1 LAAFLGLSSPGAPA
15 FGPYGSFAPR
25 SRKKDELAQV
35 VGKKK
40 LARQQAA
47 IFSNPKRYA
56 AFHIAAQ
63 VLAMNGFDLQALQS
77 WRNCGRTFE
86 RKIQKGGKG
95 EKMKQKFER
104 VAPRLYRRR

>member
-1 LAAFLGLSSPGAPA
+1 LAVRPGDKWINLTFSDPWRPFSAFLLPVRLVSDLMR
-15 FGPYGSFAPR
+15 SFAPR

-63 VLAMNGFDLQALQS
+63 VLAMN
-77 WRNCGRTFE
+77 
-86 RKIQKGGKG
+86 
-95 EKMKQKFER
+95 
-104 VAPRLYRRR
+104 

>member
-1 LAAFLGLSSPGAPA
+1 LAVRPGDKWINLTFSDPWRPFSAFSPGAPA

-63 VLAMNGFDLQALQS
+63 VLAMN
-77 WRNCGRTFE
+77 
-86 RKIQKGGKG
+86 
-95 EKMKQKFER
+95 
-104 VAPRLYRRR
+104 